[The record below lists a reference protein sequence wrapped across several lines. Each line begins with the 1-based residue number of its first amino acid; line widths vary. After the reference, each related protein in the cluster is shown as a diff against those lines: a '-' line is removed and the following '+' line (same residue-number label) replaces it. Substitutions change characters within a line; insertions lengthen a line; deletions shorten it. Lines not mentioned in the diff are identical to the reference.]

1 MCDPNQDLMK
11 ELIRDLATHYNLSE
25 RQVKFMSDSCVF
37 DSFSKAEIESKVCL
51 AGKTLITDNLV
62 LFSGGRNAGDTW
74 TQR

>member
-1 MCDPNQDLMK
+1 MK

-51 AGKTLITDNLV
+51 KKLRPLNNLGN
-62 LFSGGRNAGDTW
+62 FYRW
-74 TQR
+74 QKCWQRLGPKMMS

>member
-62 LFSGGRNAGDTW
+62 IFSGGRNAGDPW